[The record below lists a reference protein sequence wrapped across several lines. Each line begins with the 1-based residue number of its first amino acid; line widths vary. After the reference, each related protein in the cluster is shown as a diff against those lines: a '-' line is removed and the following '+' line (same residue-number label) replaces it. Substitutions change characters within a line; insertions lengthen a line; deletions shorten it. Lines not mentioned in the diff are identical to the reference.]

1 MIVIRE
7 TTAEDIDNIYNNL
20 NLTYVK
26 KYCKNNEDE
35 QKNNHKRWYSF
46 LINSPFYTMFTVES
60 LEGDFLGVVKFELE
74 EDFEGAEISLYLT
87 ENIRGKGY
95 SNTIIDASTEEIKF
109 KHPTLKYVV
118 AYILEENL
126 RSITCFER
134 SEFIFQGQIEHRDV
148 EYQLYMKM
156 LS

>member
-1 MIVIRE
+1 MIVLRE
-7 TTAEDIDNIYNNL
+7 TTAEDIDNIYNHL

-26 KYCKNNEDE
+26 KYCKNSEEE
-35 QKNNHKRWYSF
+35 QKINHKRWYTF

-74 EDFEGAEISLYLT
+74 EDFEGAEISLYLA

-95 SNTIIDASTEEIKF
+95 STTIINASTEEIRF
-109 KHPTLKYVV
+109 KHPNLKYVV
-118 AYILEENL
+118 AYILEENT
-126 RSITCFER
+126 RSIVCFEKA
-134 SEFIFQGQIEHRDV
+134 EFIFKGQIEHRDV